1 MSTHRPV
8 RESTAPAR
16 LALTALLTGAALLV
30 PSLLAPPAAAQATAT
45 ESPCA
50 TPRAAAATFLDNLQ
64 ADQNVPRQAIR
75 CFQKPAK
82 MDQDTLIARVKNLK
96 AVLDARGHF
105 VDFDLL
111 PVKGDYE
118 NAQGEPRI
126 PLVPTFDEIVIRKI
140 GEEWLFPASVV
151 ERIPDLYNETFSG
164 FTEALIAQLPPMF
177 RTQVLGF
184 AVWQVVGI
192 GLFLLIAL
200 LISRVTRMI
209 LEHRLARLLQRMG
222 IVPPETL
229 LRDLG
234 RPLGWLAGAAL
245 FLVFLPEL
253 RLGIG
258 TARIL
263 AVAARVIAAGSAALL
278 GYRLVDLVAVFLANR
293 AAQTDTK
300 MDDQLVVLVRKTL
313 RVIVVG
319 IGLVFVLQN
328 LSVDVTS
335 LLAGL
340 GIGGLALALAAK
352 DTAANLFGSF
362 TIFIDAPF
370 YVGDWIKVA
379 GVEGTVMEIGLR
391 STRVRTFASSVV
403 SVPNS
408 TLATA
413 TIENFSRREYRRFT
427 IRLGVAYHTT
437 TDQLEAFV
445 EGIRA
450 IIASHPSTRKDY
462 YEVHLVD
469 FADSSL
475 QVMVYTFFTCDTWSA
490 ELAGK
495 HQLLIAF
502 KRLAE
507 RIGVEFAFPTRTLH
521 IETQAEPTDRAV
533 PPAPDDDALVAGIRA
548 FGPDGEID
556 VTGRRLTHGYFPD
569 TIGQRGSADG

>member
-1 MSTHRPV
+1 MRHLASILFTVLMSA
-8 RESTAPAR
+8 APA
-16 LALTALLTGAALLV
+16 LAQDAEKPGE
-30 PSLLAPPAAAQATAT
+30 PG
-45 ESPCA
+45 PCA
-50 TPRAAAATFLDNLQ
+50 TPRAAAQMFLDNLQ
-64 ADQNVPRQAIR
+64 PEQMVPRKAVR
-75 CFQKPAK
+75 CFQGGPKTQRDVLIRRAK
-82 MDQDTLIARVKNLK
+82 DLK

-105 VDFDLL
+105 VDYDLL
-111 PVKGDYE
+111 PARADFE
-118 NAQGEPRI
+118 NAQGEPRVPI
-126 PLVPTFDEIVIRKI
+126 TPTFDEVTIHKI
-140 GEEWLFPASVV
+140 GDQWLFPLAVV
-151 ERIPDLYNETFSG
+151 DRIPALYDQTFST
-164 FTEALIAQLPPMF
+164 FTEALVAWLPPVFQARVM
-177 RTQVLGF
+177 GF
-184 AVWQVVGI
+184 AVWQLAGI
-192 GLFLLIAL
+192 VLLL
-200 LISRVTRMI
+200 LLSLLLSWMVRAIFVQ
-209 LEHRLARLLQRMG
+209 RLARLLQRMG

-229 LRDLG
+229 LSSLG
-234 RPLGWLAGAAL
+234 RPLGWLAGAGL
-245 FLVFLPEL
+245 FIIFLPEL
-253 RLGIG
+253 RLTIG
-258 TARIL
+258 LARVL
-263 AVAARVIAAGSAALL
+263 AGGGRVIAAGSAALL

-293 AAQTDTK
+293 ASQTETK

-370 YVGDWIKVA
+370 YVGDWIKAA

-391 STRVRTFASSVV
+391 STRVRTFSSSVV

-413 TIENFSRREYRRFT
+413 TIENFSRREYRRFN

-437 TDQLEAFV
+437 TEQLEAFV
-445 EGIRA
+445 EGCRA
-450 IIASHPSTRKDY
+450 IIASHPETRKDY
-462 YEVHLVD
+462 YEVHLVN
-469 FADSSL
+469 FADSAL
-475 QVMVYTFFTCDTWSA
+475 EVMIYTFFTSNTWSD

-495 HQLLIAF
+495 HQMLLAF

-521 IETQAEPTDRAV
+521 IETQAQATDRRV
-533 PPAPDDDALVAGIRA
+533 PEALPDAELAASVRA

-569 TIGQRGSADG
+569 TIGQRGSADGE